1 MNRLLFVL
9 ISLFICTA
17 LQAKEPIRVG
27 ILSFATPEAVFER
40 WQPTFDRVGSE
51 IDQTFTLLPLTPVE
65 LQEHVAQQKLDFI
78 ISNALT
84 SVTLKKDYGASSLLT
99 LLPLHS
105 VEPDD
110 AVGSAIITRAGIDI
124 NQLNDLTKY
133 TLISSDRKAFGGFQI
148 IAGQLALVGINPFR
162 DLKGLS
168 FVGFPQNKL
177 LNMVESGKADIA
189 ILPSCVFES
198 ALKNGSITEGKL
210 KVVLQRNHPNY
221 NCLTSSDL
229 YPSYT
234 FSKLGDTDHKLATN
248 IVRALLSIDNY
259 DQEALLGRYQYW
271 SAPVNDSHVFEL
283 LKILNEWPFITN
295 WEFLLKS
302 ALPWGIGSFIFLL
315 LGYLHHLRVKR
326 LVVLRTHALSAEMEL
341 HQQTQKSLYEQ
352 QKQFYKA
359 QRVLLTGEM
368 ASGIAHELNQPLAG
382 IRYLTQGCLYRL
394 TPDQVELNTALNK
407 AIQQVDRAQSTIKRF
422 RQFCQQPSVYESC
435 DLVMLI
441 DETLNLMSPELK
453 RMQLT
458 PTLELTEVITVAD
471 ISLLQQVLVNL
482 IRNSLDA
489 MENIHTAELTISLSE
504 QHQQAVITICD
515 NGIGLSEL
523 ALSRLFFPFETSKQ
537 NGLGLG
543 MVICKRI
550 IEEHGGSI
558 AAISLNNEHAQGLKV
573 TLSLPIIKH
582 CPQVETV
589 RKQTHV

>member
-1 MNRLLFVL
+1 MNRLLLALVL
-9 ISLFICTA
+9 LLTA
-17 LQAKEPIRVG
+17 LPSHAKDPIRVG
-27 ILSFATPEAVFER
+27 ILSFATPEAVSQR
-40 WQPTFDRVGSE
+40 WKPTFDRVGSE
-51 IDQTFTLLPLTPVE
+51 IDQRFILLALTPVE

-105 VEPDD
+105 SEPDA
-110 AVGSAIITRAGIDI
+110 AVGSAIITRADI
-124 NQLNDLTKY
+124 EISQLKDLTQY
-133 TLISSDRKAFGGFQI
+133 AVISSDPKAFGGFQI
-148 IAGQLALVGINPFR
+148 MAGELAFAGINPFN
-162 DLKGLS
+162 DLKDLR
-168 FVGFPQNKL
+168 FVGFPQSKL
-177 LNMVESGKADIA
+177 LDLVISGNADVA
-189 ILPSCVFES
+189 ILPSCVLES
-198 ALKNGSITEGKL
+198 AIDAGHIDAGKL
-210 KVVLQRNHPNY
+210 KVVLQRNYPDY
-221 NCLTSSDL
+221 ACLASSEL
-229 YPSYT
+229 YPSYA
-234 FSKLGDTDHKLATN
+234 FSKLGHTDHKLATQ
-248 IVRALLSIDNY
+248 IVRALLSINKSDP
-259 DQEALLGRYQYW
+259 EALQGRYQYW
-271 SAPVNDSHVFEL
+271 SAPVNDRHVFEL
-283 LKILNEWPFITN
+283 LKTLNEWPFVTN
-295 WEFLLKS
+295 WAFLLKG
-302 ALPWGIGSFIFLL
+302 AIPWVIGCFIFLL

-326 LVVLRTHALSAEMEL
+326 LVVLRTLALSAEIEL
-341 HQQTQKSLYEQ
+341 HQLTQKSLYEQ

-394 TPDQVELNTALNK
+394 TPEQGELNTALNK
-407 AIQQVDRAQSTIKRF
+407 AIKQVDRAQSTIKRF

-453 RMQLT
+453 RMQIVPALT
-458 PTLELTEVITVAD
+458 LANVNTVAD

-489 MENIHTAELTISLSE
+489 MEDTPKPALSITLCE
-504 QHQQAVITICD
+504 QNQQAIISVQD
-515 NGIGLSEL
+515 NGIGLSDL

-558 AAISLNNEHAQGLKV
+558 SAISLNNENTGLKI
-573 TLSLPIIKH
+573 TLSLPIKTHGPTIDIN
-582 CPQVETV
+582 
-589 RKQTHV
+589 RKAAHV